1 MFDSERKPSVPGGIP
16 ASSFGPKPMVPTQL
30 IRLTELMERT
40 TGSPNVNIGLIDG
53 PVFSRHPHL
62 DAQHLRQIGD
72 LNQASCTQAES
83 MACLHGTFIA
93 GILSAKRTSPAPS
106 ICPDCTLFIRPIFG
120 ETSAGQEHAP
130 TATPAELAAAILD
143 CIRAGARV
151 INLSVALAQPSTR
164 GELMLD
170 EALDQALRRGVL
182 VVAAAGNQGTL
193 GTSSIT
199 RHPWVIPVVAC
210 DVRGRPLNESNLGG
224 SIGRRGLSAPGDGI
238 MSLGS
243 DGKSL
248 SLSGTSVAVPFVTGA
263 IALLW
268 SQFPSLSAAKIKLA
282 LTQSPSSGR
291 ASVLPPLLDAEATY
305 QILLASFTARP
316 VPRMA

>member
-1 MFDSERKPSVPGGIP
+1 
-16 ASSFGPKPMVPTQL
+16 
-30 IRLTELMERT
+30 MERT
-40 TGSPNVNIGLIDG
+40 TGSPDVSIGLIDG
-53 PVFSRHPHL
+53 PVFSSHPHL
-62 DAQHLRQIGD
+62 NAQHLRQIGD
-72 LNQASCTQAES
+72 LNRANCTRAES

-93 GILSAKRTSPAPS
+93 GILSAKRTSLAPS

-130 TATPAELAAAILD
+130 AAAPAELATAILD

-151 INLSVALAQPSTR
+151 INLSVALVQPSTK

-193 GTSSIT
+193 GSSSIT

-238 MSLGS
+238 TSLGS
-243 DGKSL
+243 DGISL

-268 SQFPSLSAAKIKLA
+268 SQFPSLSAAQIKLA
-282 LTQSPSSGR
+282 LTRSSSSRR
-291 ASVLPPLLDAEATY
+291 ASVVPPLLDAEAAY
-305 QILLASFTARP
+305 QILLASTQVR
-316 VPRMA
+316 RMA